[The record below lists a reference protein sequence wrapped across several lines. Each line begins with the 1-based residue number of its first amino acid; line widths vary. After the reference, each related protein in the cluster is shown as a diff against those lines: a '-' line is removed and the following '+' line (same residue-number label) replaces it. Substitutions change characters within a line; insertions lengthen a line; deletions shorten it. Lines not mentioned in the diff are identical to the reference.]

1 MKQTGTRIV
10 SLIFVAVMGGIAAW
24 IYPHLPAQ
32 TAIHWDDHGVADGWA
47 PRFWAAAFPVLLMA
61 GLALLFAILPVIS
74 PRKFEIAPFTR
85 VYGIIVLAT
94 LAFLLVVGTVALLA
108 GAGYHVSMEL
118 VAPIAV
124 GALLMVIGT
133 HGEIPQ
139 ELLRRHSHAVD
150 AHQRRGVGTHA
161 SACGLVVRAR
171 GTGVDRGRLAARLAR
186 GARGGG
192 ARGRFH
198 SGDLFVLPVS
208 TGGRAWA
215 AAGKRA
221 MTHSDDRG

>member
-32 TAIHWDDHGVADGWA
+32 TAIHWDEHGVAGGWA

-124 GALLMVIGT
+124 GALLMVIGNFMGKFRKNFFVGIRTPWTLTSDVVWERT
-133 HGEIPQ
+133 H
-139 ELLRRHSHAVD
+139 
-150 AHQRRGVGTHA
+150 
-161 SACGLVVRAR
+161 
-171 GTGVDRGRLAARLAR
+171 RLA
-186 GARGGG
+186 GW
-192 ARGRFH
+192 
-198 SGDLFVLPVS
+198 LFVLAGLVWIVGGLLHASPVVLVV
-208 TGGRAWA
+208 AA
-215 AAGKRA
+215 LAAGFIPAIYSYFLYRRVEG
-221 MTHSDDRG
+221 RGPPRESEP

>member
-124 GALLMVIGT
+124 GALLMVIGNFMGKFRKNFFVGIRTPWTLTSDVVWERT
-133 HGEIPQ
+133 H
-139 ELLRRHSHAVD
+139 
-150 AHQRRGVGTHA
+150 
-161 SACGLVVRAR
+161 
-171 GTGVDRGRLAARLAR
+171 RLA
-186 GARGGG
+186 GW
-192 ARGRFH
+192 
-198 SGDLFVLPVS
+198 LFVLAGLVWIVGGLLHASPVVLVV
-208 TGGRAWA
+208 AA
-215 AAGKRA
+215 LAAGFIPAIYSYFLYRRVEG
-221 MTHSDDRG
+221 RGPPRESEP

>member
-10 SLIFVAVMGGIAAW
+10 SLIFVVMMVGVAAW

-32 TAIHWDDHGVADGWA
+32 TAIHWDEHGVANGWA

-108 GAGYHVSMEL
+108 GAGYHVSVEL

-124 GALLMVIGT
+124 GALLMVIGNFMGKFRKNFFVGIRTPWTLTSDVVWERT
-133 HGEIPQ
+133 H
-139 ELLRRHSHAVD
+139 
-150 AHQRRGVGTHA
+150 
-161 SACGLVVRAR
+161 
-171 GTGVDRGRLAARLAR
+171 RLA
-186 GARGGG
+186 GW
-192 ARGRFH
+192 
-198 SGDLFVLPVS
+198 LFVLAGLVWIAGGLLHASPVVLVVAALAAGFIPAIYS
-208 TGGRAWA
+208 YFLYRRAEGRAPP
-215 AAGKRA
+215 RE
-221 MTHSDDRG
+221 SEP